1 MTMNMQSATNT
12 AETEEVANSEHQG
25 DGQVTEQK
33 TAEPVAQKSL
43 IDQAAIPPALPTNQ
57 PNPVKAVSYN
67 EILGA
72 VQEKIWAWYERMNE
86 GLPYEEQTRVSVS
99 MIRVYDGYG
108 VVEVNRQYWRFAY
121 TFEGNVATLAPRTEW
136 QLVEMD
142 WVIKNHM
149 DETLVVMGD
158 AVKAVG
164 DAGDGWI
171 GGWLVRHTNENAPD
185 LVKDFF
191 DYATDYGPHETTLVY
206 YDHSLDPTLG
216 HKSIGLKREGKNLA
230 LLKHTEV
237 GVWVQQQL
245 DLSDEY
251 EAAMYQLAQAGKLA
265 WSSGTAKHL
274 VRKHLVG
281 AKAYHMDYWPL
292 GIDASLTVRPAA
304 GPGVTQ
310 VVPLKSLYQ
319 STAERP
325 TIKSLMGGLS
335 KTPPATNSEELDMKP
350 EELKAILQEAMGPIA
365 TQVAEQGKIL
375 DGLKAAPPTNSLPRA
390 VGSETAEP
398 TSESSEAVKL
408 VYQMR
413 FGTEDAAMKAVMSD
427 IAGKG
432 YQQTLYDQL
441 KAFGKLVRWGKDDLD
456 GNERK
461 LLRLQVYAPSQIKQ
475 LVLDGVEVMAI
486 KDMMVATQGQ
496 LGGFAIPPMVQEQ
509 IVTRL
514 PGASTVR
521 ANGARVINTN
531 NGLGVH
537 ISVYDGGDSRY
548 RGNLRG
554 RWGGEKSKAQE
565 TNAKF
570 KQVQVVPNPYQF
582 FVPMSRTLL
591 NSASNVVTL
600 LTEDIITTAGIDEN
614 EAFLVGDGT
623 NGKPLGVLPGGVY
636 DSSLGIGSVDSEDT
650 VTADTL
656 IELSDDLDDQ
666 YTDGAVF
673 VFRKT
678 TGTIIRKLKDDNNDY
693 LFQRGISQGQPNTL
707 LGNRYFRDEAMPA
720 IAVGAAP
727 VLFGNMMGYTIVQ
740 EPGMAIERMQD
751 TTTGLGEVQFHV
763 YRMLGGRVEK
773 HWMFSCLN
781 IVNNS

>member
-1 MTMNMQSATNT
+1 MTMHMPSVTDT
-12 AETEEVANSEHQG
+12 AETEEVATGEHQE
-25 DGQVTEQK
+25 DGQATGQK
-33 TAEPVAQKSL
+33 MAEPVAQKNL
-43 IDQAAIPPALPTNQ
+43 IDQAAIPPAPPATPTS
-57 PNPVKAVSYN
+57 PVKAVSYN

-86 GLPYEEQTRVSVS
+86 GLPYEEQTRVG

-121 TFEGNVATLAPRTEW
+121 TFEGNMATLAPRTEW

-164 DAGDGWI
+164 EIGDGWI
-171 GGWLVRHTNENAPD
+171 GGWLVRHTHENAPD

-191 DYATDYGPHETTLVY
+191 DYATDYGPHDTTLVY

-230 LLKHTEV
+230 SLKHTEV
-237 GVWVQQQL
+237 GVWIQQQL

-251 EAAMYQLAQAGKLA
+251 EAALYQLAQAGKLS

-274 VRKHLVG
+274 IRKHLVG
-281 AKAYHMDYWPL
+281 GKAYHIDYWPL

-304 GPGVTQ
+304 GPGITQ
-310 VVPLKSLYQ
+310 VVPLKSLA
-319 STAERP
+319 TAERP
-325 TIKSLMGGLS
+325 TIKSLMGGLP
-335 KTPPATNSEELDMKP
+335 KTPPTPTLLEELDMTKD
-350 EELKAILQEAMGPIA
+350 ELKTLLGEAIGPIA
-365 TQVAEQGKIL
+365 NQVAEQGKLL

-390 VGSETAEP
+390 VGSSETAEP
-398 TSESSEAVKL
+398 ATEPSAAVKS
-408 VYQMR
+408 VYQIR
-413 FGTEDAAMKAVMSD
+413 FGDESAAMKAVMSD

-432 YQQTLYDQL
+432 YEQTLYDQL
-441 KAFGKLVRWGKDDLD
+441 KAFNRFAKFGKDELD
-456 GNERK
+456 ANERK
-461 LLRLQVYAPSQIKQ
+461 LLRLQIYAPSQIKQ
-475 LVLDGVEVMAI
+475 LVMDGVEVTAI

-496 LGGFAIPPMVQEQ
+496 LGGFAIPPMVQEE

-537 ISVYDGGDSRY
+537 ITVYDGGDSRY

-582 FVPMSRTLL
+582 YVPMSRTLL
-591 NSASNVVTL
+591 NSASNVVAL
-600 LTEDIITTAGIDEN
+600 LTEDIVTTAAIDEN

-650 VTADTL
+650 VTADAL

-666 YTDGAVF
+666 YTEGAVF

-678 TGTIIRKLKDDNNDY
+678 TGTVIRKLKDANDDY
-693 LFQRGISQGQPNTL
+693 LFQRGIAQGQPNTL

-727 VLFGNMMGYTIVQ
+727 VLFGNMRGYTIVQ